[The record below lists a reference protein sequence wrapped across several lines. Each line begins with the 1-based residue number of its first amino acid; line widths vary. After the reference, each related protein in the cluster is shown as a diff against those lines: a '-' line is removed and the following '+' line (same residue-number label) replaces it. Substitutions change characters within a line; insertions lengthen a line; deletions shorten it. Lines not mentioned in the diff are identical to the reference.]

1 MIKFNN
7 NLTLYNRIEKKIE
20 KAEKTRIFFLSYLVK
35 ILFSVC
41 I

>member
-20 KAEKTRIFFLSYLVK
+20 KAEKTRFFFIIFS
-35 ILFSVC
+35 
-41 I
+41 